1 MKTLG
6 GEMLNAFKKKE
17 GNKKEA
23 VKETVTEKSEVKTA
37 VRKKDK
43 PSIYKI
49 ILGNVKENGT
59 LNVQKIE
66 EELWKLDNKSDE
78 MIFMAGYKDNMKAEP
93 KEVNEITGML
103 IIEKLGKGNYKEA
116 EEFEADFQKLN
127 TGAKEFLNFFHS
139 NAVKAKPDLKI
150 VHDFMA
156 EVLMTTVNMEVFK
169 IAFEIVG
176 NFSDSSTENVIFT
189 IGQYPEVAR
198 YMAMLLVN
206 RGNFD
211 KITELLSKTEGWGK
225 ISVLELLAYN
235 GLLDGKTDYQIE
247 LIEAV
252 YSGNFVL
259 SMETDPII
267 AHNFDI
273 AEILDKS
280 TEDSELFLNITNLM
294 NISIEGGV
302 YTSILNTPE
311 GREKFIKYIKT
322 LEKVDFEH
330 ERLIGYIIL
339 YRTFKYVPA
348 ELMEQI
354 LEKDFEYKKLKK
366 EIKNYLDENYKEEI
380 MSEILQSENEFFLLD
395 YAIDHKKTFVLDIVK
410 KKYEDNIYNYNYLN
424 LVFEIGTK
432 KAKKEV
438 LKKFKNDFAIEERQ
452 KEKFSMESKP
462 EWANHEKYKFDTVYS
477 MIIANFHKFEDEEIY
492 NYMEYSLYDFN
503 PQIRHAALIA
513 LLTAENYEVNKEI
526 SKQVK
531 RLLAE
536 TPHVRAAAFEVM
548 KAYGIKLTKNEF
560 GEITEKL
567 GDRIKDEEKEQL
579 KELVR

>member
-1 MKTLG
+1 
-6 GEMLNAFKKKE
+6 MLNAFKKKE
-17 GNKKEA
+17 GNKKETIA
-23 VKETVTEKSEVKTA
+23 EKSEVKTT

-49 ILGNVKENGT
+49 ILENVKENGT
-59 LNVQKIE
+59 LNVQRIE
-66 EELWKLDNKSDE
+66 EELWKLDSKSDE
-78 MIFMAGYKDNMKAEP
+78 MVFMAGYKDNVKQEP
-93 KEVNEITGML
+93 KEINEITGML
-103 IIEKLGKGNYKEA
+103 IIEKLGKGNYKEP
-116 EEFEADFQKLN
+116 EEFEADFQKLD

-139 NAVKAKPDLKI
+139 NAVKAKPDLKT

-156 EVLMTTVNMEVFK
+156 EVLMTTVNMEIFK

-176 NFSDSSTENVIFT
+176 NFSDSSTEDVIFT

-206 RGNFD
+206 RENFD
-211 KITELLSKTEGWGK
+211 KIRELLSKTEGWGK
-225 ISVLELLAYN
+225 VSVLELLAYN
-235 GLLDGKTDYQIE
+235 GLLKGKIDYQIE

-273 AEILDKS
+273 VEILDKS
-280 TEDSELFLNITNLM
+280 TEDSELFLNITNIM

-322 LEKVDFEH
+322 LEVVEFEH

-354 LEKDFEYKKLKK
+354 VEKDFDYKKLKK
-366 EIKNYLDENYKEEI
+366 EMKNYLDENYKEEI

-395 YAIDHKKTFVLDIVK
+395 YAIDHKKSFVLDIVK
-410 KKYEDNIYNYNYLN
+410 KKYADNIYNYNYLN

-438 LKKFKNDFAIEERQ
+438 LKKFKDDFSIEERQ

-462 EWANHEKYKFDTVYS
+462 EWAGHEKYKFDVVYS
-477 MIIANFHKFEDEEIY
+477 MIIANFHKFEDKEIY
-492 NYMEYSLYDFN
+492 NYMEYCLYDFN

-513 LLTAENYEVNKEI
+513 LLAAENYEMNKEI

-536 TPHVRAAAFEVM
+536 TPHVRAAASEVM
-548 KAYGIKLTKNEF
+548 KAYGIKLTKGEF

-567 GDRIKDEEKEQL
+567 GDRIKDDEKEQM

>member
-1 MKTLG
+1 
-6 GEMLNAFKKKE
+6 MLNAFKKKE
-17 GNKKEA
+17 GNKKEI
-23 VKETVTEKSEVKTA
+23 VSEKNEAAPAPKTA
-37 VRKKDK
+37 GRKEK

-59 LNVQKIE
+59 LNVQRIE
-66 EELWKLDNKSDE
+66 EELWKMENKPE
-78 MIFMAGYKDNMKAEP
+78 EVIFMAGYRDNLKSEP
-93 KEVNEITGML
+93 REVNEITGML
-103 IIEKLGKGNYKEA
+103 IIEKLGKGNYKKTG
-116 EEFEADFQKLN
+116 EFEADFLKLD

-139 NAVKAKPDLKI
+139 NAVKAKPDLKM

-156 EVLMTTVNMEVFK
+156 EVLMNTTNMEVFK

-176 NFSDSSTENVIFT
+176 NFSDSSTEDVIFT

-206 RGNFD
+206 RENFD

-225 ISVLELLAYN
+225 IAVLELLTYN
-235 GLLDGKTDYQIE
+235 NLLNGKIDYQIE

-259 SMETDPII
+259 SVETDPII

-273 AEILDKS
+273 IEILNKS
-280 TEDSELFLNITNLM
+280 TEDSELFLNLTNLL

-302 YTSILNTPE
+302 YTSLLNTPE
-311 GREKFIKYIKT
+311 GREKFIKYIEV
-322 LEKVDFEH
+322 LEQVEFEH

-354 LEKDFEYKKLKK
+354 LGKEYDYKKLKK
-366 EIKNYLDENYKEEI
+366 DVKNYLDENYKEEI
-380 MSEILQSENEFFLLD
+380 VSEIIQSENEFFLLD
-395 YAIDHKKTFVLDIVK
+395 YAIDHKKSFVLDIVK
-410 KKYEDNIYNYNYLN
+410 KKYSGNLYNYNYLN

-432 KAKKEV
+432 KAKNEVIKRFKEE
-438 LKKFKNDFAIEERQ
+438 FDIEERQ
-452 KEKFSMESKP
+452 KEKFSMESDP
-462 EWANHEKYKFDTVYS
+462 EWAVHDKYKFDAVYS
-477 MIIANFHKFEDEEIY
+477 MIIANFHKFDDEELY
-492 NYMEYSLYDFN
+492 NFMEYGLYDFD
-503 PQIRHAALIA
+503 PQIRHASLIA
-513 LLTAENYEVNKEI
+513 LLTAEDYEMNKEI

-536 TPHVRAAAFEVM
+536 TPHVRAAASEVM
-548 KAYGIKLTKNEF
+548 KAYGIKLTKSEF

-567 GDRIKDEEKEQL
+567 GDKIKDDEKEYMV

>member
-1 MKTLG
+1 
-6 GEMLNAFKKKE
+6 MLNAFKKKE
-17 GNKKEA
+17 GNKKETIA
-23 VKETVTEKSEVKTA
+23 EKSEVKTT

-49 ILGNVKENGT
+49 ILENVKENGT
-59 LNVQKIE
+59 LNVQRIE
-66 EELWKLDNKSDE
+66 EELWKLDSKSDE
-78 MIFMAGYKDNMKAEP
+78 MVFMAGYKDNVKQEP
-93 KEVNEITGML
+93 KEINEITGML
-103 IIEKLGKGNYKEA
+103 IIEKLGKGNYKEP
-116 EEFEADFQKLN
+116 EEFEADFQKLD

-139 NAVKAKPDLKI
+139 NAVKAKPDLKT

-156 EVLMTTVNMEVFK
+156 EVLMTTVNMEIFK

-176 NFSDSSTENVIFT
+176 NFSDSSTEDVIFT

-206 RGNFD
+206 RENFD
-211 KITELLSKTEGWGK
+211 KIRELLSKTEGWGK
-225 ISVLELLAYN
+225 VSVLELLAYN
-235 GLLDGKTDYQIE
+235 GLLKGKIDYQIE

-273 AEILDKS
+273 VEILDKS
-280 TEDSELFLNITNLM
+280 TEDSELFLNITNIM

-322 LEKVDFEH
+322 LEAVEFEH

-354 LEKDFEYKKLKK
+354 VEKDFDYKKLKK
-366 EIKNYLDENYKEEI
+366 EMKNYLDENYKEEI

-395 YAIDHKKTFVLDIVK
+395 YAIDHKKSFVLDIVK
-410 KKYEDNIYNYNYLN
+410 KKYADNIYNYNYLN

-438 LKKFKNDFAIEERQ
+438 LKKFKDDFSIEERQ

-462 EWANHEKYKFDTVYS
+462 EWAGHEKYKFDVVYS

-492 NYMEYSLYDFN
+492 NYMEYCLYDFN

-513 LLTAENYEVNKEI
+513 LLAAENYEMNKEI

-536 TPHVRAAAFEVM
+536 TPHVRAAASEVM
-548 KAYGIKLTKNEF
+548 KAYGIKLTKGEF

-567 GDRIKDEEKEQL
+567 GDRIKDDEKEQM

>member
-1 MKTLG
+1 
-6 GEMLNAFKKKE
+6 MLNAFKKKE
-17 GNKKEA
+17 GNKKETIA
-23 VKETVTEKSEVKTA
+23 EKSEVKTT

-49 ILGNVKENGT
+49 ILENVKENGT
-59 LNVQKIE
+59 LNVQRIE
-66 EELWKLDNKSDE
+66 EELWKLDSKSDE
-78 MIFMAGYKDNMKAEP
+78 MVFMAGYKDNVKQEP
-93 KEVNEITGML
+93 KEINEITGML
-103 IIEKLGKGNYKEA
+103 IIEKLGKGNYKEP
-116 EEFEADFQKLN
+116 EEFEADFQKLD

-139 NAVKAKPDLKI
+139 NAVKAKPDLKT

-156 EVLMTTVNMEVFK
+156 EVLMTTVNMEIFK

-176 NFSDSSTENVIFT
+176 NFSDSSTEDVIFT

-206 RGNFD
+206 RENFD
-211 KITELLSKTEGWGK
+211 KIRELLSKTEGWGK
-225 ISVLELLAYN
+225 VSVLELLAYN
-235 GLLDGKTDYQIE
+235 GLLKGKIDYQIE

-273 AEILDKS
+273 VEILDKS
-280 TEDSELFLNITNLM
+280 TEDSELFLNITNIM

-322 LEKVDFEH
+322 LEAVEFEH

-354 LEKDFEYKKLKK
+354 VEKDFDYKKLKK
-366 EIKNYLDENYKEEI
+366 EMKNYLDENYKEEI

-395 YAIDHKKTFVLDIVK
+395 YAIDHKKSFVLDIVK
-410 KKYEDNIYNYNYLN
+410 KKYADNIYNYNYLN

-438 LKKFKNDFAIEERQ
+438 LKKFKDDFSIEERQ

-462 EWANHEKYKFDTVYS
+462 EWAGHEKYKFDVVYS
-477 MIIANFHKFEDEEIY
+477 MIIANFHKFEDKEIY
-492 NYMEYSLYDFN
+492 NYMEYCLYDFN

-513 LLTAENYEVNKEI
+513 LLAAENYEMNKEI

-536 TPHVRAAAFEVM
+536 TPHVRAAASEVM
-548 KAYGIKLTKNEF
+548 KAYGIKLTKGEF
-560 GEITEKL
+560 SEITEKL
-567 GDRIKDEEKEQL
+567 GDRIKDDEKEQM

>member
-1 MKTLG
+1 
-6 GEMLNAFKKKE
+6 MLNAFKKKE
-17 GNKKEA
+17 GNKKETIA
-23 VKETVTEKSEVKTA
+23 EKSEVKTTI
-37 VRKKDK
+37 RKKDK

-49 ILGNVKENGT
+49 ILENAKKNKT
-59 LNVQKIE
+59 LNVQRIE
-66 EELWKLDNKSDE
+66 EELWKLDSKSDE
-78 MIFMAGYKDNMKAEP
+78 MVFMAGYKDNVKQEP
-93 KEVNEITGML
+93 KEVNEITGMI
-103 IIEKLGKGNYKEA
+103 IIEKLGKGNYKEP
-116 EEFEADFQKLN
+116 EEFEADFLKLD

-156 EVLMTTVNMEVFK
+156 EILMTTVNMEIFK

-176 NFSDSSTENVIFT
+176 NFSDSSTEDVIFT

-206 RGNFD
+206 RENFD

-225 ISVLELLAYN
+225 VSVLELLAYN
-235 GLLDGKTDYQIE
+235 GLLKDKIDYQIE
-247 LIEAV
+247 LIEAA
-252 YSGNFVL
+252 YSGNFIL
-259 SMETDPII
+259 RMETDPII

-273 AEILDKS
+273 VEILDKS
-280 TEDSELFLNITNLM
+280 AEDSELFLNITNLL
-294 NISIEGGV
+294 NTSIEGGV

-311 GREKFIKYIKT
+311 GREKFVKYIKT
-322 LEKVDFEH
+322 LETVEFEH
-330 ERLIGYIIL
+330 EKLIGYIIL

-354 LEKDFEYKKLKK
+354 LETDFDYKKLKK

-395 YAIDHKKTFVLDIVK
+395 YAIDHKKSFVLDIVK
-410 KKYEDNIYNYNYLN
+410 KKYADNIYNYNYLN

-438 LKKFKNDFAIEERQ
+438 LKKFKEDFGIEERQ

-462 EWANHEKYKFDTVYS
+462 EWANHEKYKFDAVYS
-477 MIIANFHKFEDEEIY
+477 MIIANLHKFEDEDIS

-513 LLTAENYEVNKEI
+513 LLTAENYEMNKEI

-536 TPHVRAAAFEVM
+536 TPHVRTAASEVM
-548 KAYGIKLTKNEF
+548 KAYGIKLTKGEF

-567 GDRIKDEEKEQL
+567 GDRIKDDEKEQM

>member
-1 MKTLG
+1 
-6 GEMLNAFKKKE
+6 MLNAFKKKE
-17 GNKKEA
+17 GNKKETIA
-23 VKETVTEKSEVKTA
+23 EKSEVKTT

-49 ILGNVKENGT
+49 ILENVKENGT
-59 LNVQKIE
+59 LNVQRIE
-66 EELWKLDNKSDE
+66 EELWKLDSKSDE
-78 MIFMAGYKDNMKAEP
+78 MVFMAGYKDNVKQEP
-93 KEVNEITGML
+93 KEINEITGMI
-103 IIEKLGKGNYKEA
+103 IIEKLGKRNYKEP
-116 EEFEADFQKLN
+116 EEFEADFQKLD

-139 NAVKAKPDLKI
+139 NAVKAKPDLKT

-156 EVLMTTVNMEVFK
+156 EVLMTTVNMEIFK

-176 NFSDSSTENVIFT
+176 NFSDSSTEDVIFT

-206 RGNFD
+206 RENFD
-211 KITELLSKTEGWGK
+211 KIRELLSKTEGWGK
-225 ISVLELLAYN
+225 VSVLELLAYN
-235 GLLDGKTDYQIE
+235 GLLKGKIDYQIE

-273 AEILDKS
+273 VEILDKS
-280 TEDSELFLNITNLM
+280 TEDSELFLNITNIM

-322 LEKVDFEH
+322 LEAVEFEH

-354 LEKDFEYKKLKK
+354 VEKDFDYKKLKK

-395 YAIDHKKTFVLDIVK
+395 YAIDHKKSFVLDIVK
-410 KKYEDNIYNYNYLN
+410 KKYADNIYNYNYLN

-438 LKKFKNDFAIEERQ
+438 LKKFKDDFSIEERQ

-462 EWANHEKYKFDTVYS
+462 EWAGHEKYKFDVVYS

-513 LLTAENYEVNKEI
+513 LLAAENYEMNKEI

-536 TPHVRAAAFEVM
+536 TPHVRAAASEVM
-548 KAYGIKLTKNEF
+548 KAYGIKLTKGEF

-567 GDRIKDEEKEQL
+567 GDRIKDDEKEQM

>member
-1 MKTLG
+1 MKILG

-17 GNKKEA
+17 AAKKE
-23 VKETVTEKSEVKTA
+23 KTETVSEKKEVRRTKNTE
-37 VRKKDK
+37 K

-66 EELWKLDNKSDE
+66 EEFWKLENDPEK
-78 MIFMAGYKDNMKAEP
+78 MIYMAGYIDNLKLEP
-93 KEVNEITGML
+93 KEVNEITGFL
-103 IIEKLGKGNYKEA
+103 IIEKLGKGNYKDTS
-116 EEFEADFQKLN
+116 EFESDFMKLEI
-127 TGAKEFLNFFHS
+127 TAKEFLNFFHS
-139 NAVKAKPDLKI
+139 NAVKAKPDLKM

-156 EVLMTTVNMEVFK
+156 RVLTSTLNMEVFK
-169 IAFEIVG
+169 VAFEIVG
-176 NFSDSSTENVIFT
+176 NFSDSSTEEVIFT
-189 IGQYPEVAR
+189 IGQYPEITR

-206 RGNFD
+206 RGDFA
-211 KITELLSKTEGWGK
+211 KIAELLSKTEGWGK
-225 ISVLELLAYN
+225 VSILELLSYN
-235 GLLDGKTDYQIE
+235 GLLKGKIDYQAE

-273 AEILDKS
+273 VEILDKS
-280 TEDSELFLNITNLM
+280 IEDSELFLNITNLM
-294 NISIEGGV
+294 NIGIEGGV

-311 GREKFIKYIKT
+311 GKEKFIKYIET
-322 LEKVDFEH
+322 LEKVEFEH

-354 LEKDFEYKKLKK
+354 LGKDFEYKKLKK
-366 EIKNYLDENYKEEI
+366 EIKAYLDENYKEEI

-395 YAIDHKKTFVLDIVK
+395 YAIDHKKSFVLEIIK
-410 KKYEDNIYNYNYLN
+410 KKYSGNIYSYNYLN

-432 KAKKEV
+432 KAKKEL
-438 LKKFKNDFAIEERQ
+438 LKKFTEDFNIEERQ
-452 KEKFSMESKP
+452 KEKFSMESNP
-462 EWANHEKYKFDTVYS
+462 EWANQEKYKLEPVFS
-477 MIIANFHKFEDEEIY
+477 MILANFHKLSDEEIY
-492 NYMEYSLYDFN
+492 NYMEYGLYDFN
-503 PQIRHAALIA
+503 PQIRHAALIS
-513 LLTAENYEVNKEI
+513 LLSVENYEMNKEI

-536 TPHVRAAAFEVM
+536 TPHVRAVASEVL
-548 KAYGIKLTKNEF
+548 KAYGIKLSKSEFNE
-560 GEITEKL
+560 IIEKL
-567 GDRIKDEEKEQL
+567 GEKIQDDEKENI
-579 KELVR
+579 KELVK

>member
-1 MKTLG
+1 
-6 GEMLNAFKKKE
+6 MLNAFKKKE
-17 GNKKEA
+17 GNKKETIA
-23 VKETVTEKSEVKTA
+23 EKSEVKTT

-49 ILGNVKENGT
+49 ILENVKENGT
-59 LNVQKIE
+59 LNVQRIE
-66 EELWKLDNKSDE
+66 EELWKLDSKSDE
-78 MIFMAGYKDNMKAEP
+78 MVFMAGYKDNVKQEP
-93 KEVNEITGML
+93 KEINEITGMI
-103 IIEKLGKGNYKEA
+103 IIEKLGKGNYKEP
-116 EEFEADFQKLN
+116 EEFEADFQKLD

-139 NAVKAKPDLKI
+139 NAVKAKPDLKT

-156 EVLMTTVNMEVFK
+156 EVLMTTVNMEIFK

-176 NFSDSSTENVIFT
+176 NFSDSSTEDVIFT

-206 RGNFD
+206 RENFD
-211 KITELLSKTEGWGK
+211 KIRELLSKTEGWGK
-225 ISVLELLAYN
+225 VSVLELLAYN
-235 GLLDGKTDYQIE
+235 GLLKGKIDYQIE

-273 AEILDKS
+273 VEILDKS
-280 TEDSELFLNITNLM
+280 TEDSELFLNITNIM

-322 LEKVDFEH
+322 LEAVEFEH

-354 LEKDFEYKKLKK
+354 VEKDFDYKKLKK
-366 EIKNYLDENYKEEI
+366 EMKNYLDENYKEEI

-395 YAIDHKKTFVLDIVK
+395 YAIDHKKSFVLDIVK
-410 KKYEDNIYNYNYLN
+410 KKYADNIYNYNYLN

-438 LKKFKNDFAIEERQ
+438 LKKFKDDFSIEERQ

-462 EWANHEKYKFDTVYS
+462 EWAGHEKYKFDVVYS

-492 NYMEYSLYDFN
+492 NYMEYGLYDFN

-513 LLTAENYEVNKEI
+513 LLAAENYEMNKEI

-536 TPHVRAAAFEVM
+536 TPHVRVAASEVM
-548 KAYGIKLTKNEF
+548 KAYGIKLTKGEF

-567 GDRIKDEEKEQL
+567 GDRIKDDEKEQM

>member
-1 MKTLG
+1 
-6 GEMLNAFKKKE
+6 MLNAFKKKE
-17 GNKKEA
+17 GNKKETIA
-23 VKETVTEKSEVKTA
+23 EKSEVKTTI
-37 VRKKDK
+37 RKKDK

-49 ILGNVKENGT
+49 ILENAKKNKT
-59 LNVQKIE
+59 LNVQRIE
-66 EELWKLDNKSDE
+66 EELWKLDSKSDE
-78 MIFMAGYKDNMKAEP
+78 MVYMAGYKDNVKQEP
-93 KEVNEITGML
+93 KEVNEITGMI
-103 IIEKLGKGNYKEA
+103 IIEKLGKGNYKEP
-116 EEFEADFQKLN
+116 EEFEADFLKLD

-156 EVLMTTVNMEVFK
+156 EILMTTVNMEIFK

-176 NFSDSSTENVIFT
+176 NFSDSSTEDVIFT

-206 RGNFD
+206 RENFD

-225 ISVLELLAYN
+225 VSVLELLAYN
-235 GLLDGKTDYQIE
+235 GLLKDKIDYQIE
-247 LIEAV
+247 LIEAA
-252 YSGNFVL
+252 YSGNFIL
-259 SMETDPII
+259 RMETDPII

-273 AEILDKS
+273 VEILDKS
-280 TEDSELFLNITNLM
+280 AEDSELFLNITNLL
-294 NISIEGGV
+294 NTSIEGGV

-311 GREKFIKYIKT
+311 GREKFVKYIKT
-322 LEKVDFEH
+322 LETVEFEH
-330 ERLIGYIIL
+330 EKLIGYIIL

-354 LEKDFEYKKLKK
+354 LETDFDYKKLKK

-395 YAIDHKKTFVLDIVK
+395 YAIDHKKSFVLDIVK
-410 KKYEDNIYNYNYLN
+410 KKYADNIYNYNYLN

-438 LKKFKNDFAIEERQ
+438 LKKFKEDFGIEERQ

-462 EWANHEKYKFDTVYS
+462 EWANHEKYKFDAVYS
-477 MIIANFHKFEDEEIY
+477 MIIANLHKFEDEDIS

-513 LLTAENYEVNKEI
+513 LLTAENYEMNKEI

-536 TPHVRAAAFEVM
+536 TPHVRTAASEVM
-548 KAYGIKLTKNEF
+548 KAYGIKLTKGEF

-567 GDRIKDEEKEQL
+567 GDRIKDDEKEQM